1 MLLLLVKAT
10 NLDKLARDK
19 EAKFAS
25 EQKANERK
33 AELLVRLQQ
42 IGDEE
47 KKVGFVK
54 SLLHTI
60 WPKYLTFR
68 FLASRTNGTIKNKNS
83 I

>member
-1 MLLLLVKAT
+1 MELFLVNYTLTPFLLLFVKAT

-19 EAKFAS
+19 EAKFAN

-47 KKVGFVK
+47 KKVGLSNHYCK
-54 SLLHTI
+54 HSD
-60 WPKYLTFR
+60 
-68 FLASRTNGTIKNKNS
+68 
-83 I
+83 